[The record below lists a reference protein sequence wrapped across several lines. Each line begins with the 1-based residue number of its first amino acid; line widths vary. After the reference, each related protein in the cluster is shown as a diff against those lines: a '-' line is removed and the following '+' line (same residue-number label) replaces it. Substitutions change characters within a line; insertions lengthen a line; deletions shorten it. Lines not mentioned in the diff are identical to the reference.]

1 MLTGGR
7 IWRPPHTRKSGPACS
22 ASRQNLWYVYTA
34 FLLCSIFALCVCCWF
49 YLNFSLHCE
58 TQIYEILREAN
69 QASQE
74 EMWLFSFGARECP
87 SDMLLEHT
95 SLSRRPNAIATNLS
109 ALYVL
114 QEFASLL
121 VLCQNGLLSVQSVFF
136 SSLASLPTLVDCIL
150 RKLRGFLMVISVDSV
165 KRELLEEYTPKCS
178 KSSSSKQ
185 SSGSTKRKH
194 KGKSGNMKKP
204 TPEAKSDRNINL
216 SAKVHIFCSIHR
228 LFYFHSSRLG
238 T

>member
-1 MLTGGR
+1 
-7 IWRPPHTRKSGPACS
+7 
-22 ASRQNLWYVYTA
+22 
-34 FLLCSIFALCVCCWF
+34 
-49 YLNFSLHCE
+49 
-58 TQIYEILREAN
+58 
-69 QASQE
+69 
-74 EMWLFSFGARECP
+74 MWLFSFGARECP
-87 SDMLLEHT
+87 SDMLLE
-95 SLSRRPNAIATNLS
+95 SRRPNAIASNLS

-165 KRELLEEYTPKCS
+165 KRELLEENTPKCS

-185 SSGSTKRKH
+185 SSGSTSRKH
-194 KGKSGNMKKP
+194 KGKPGNMKKP

-228 LFYFHSSRLG
+228 LFYFRSSRLG